1 MKTVEYEVKLEE
13 FEGPLD
19 LLLHFVKESKVDIL
33 DIKIED
39 IANQYLAYIKQ
50 LEALNLNIA
59 SEYLVLASE
68 LIEIK
73 SRLLL
78 PVKQEDIADEE
89 DDPKEVLINR
99 LIEYQRYKDMTKNFK
114 ELEEIRQEIHTK
126 SPEKITEYVDQGTVI
141 TSDITLD
148 DLVNAF
154 GRFLKRQQDN
164 LPIPTKV
171 TNKEITVANRRIEIN
186 QVLKEKG
193 RVNFFELFNILTR
206 EYIVVTFLAILEM
219 AKEKELKIEQEDNF
233 EAIFCEV

>member
-1 MKTVEYEVKLEE
+1 MEYEVKLEE

>member
-126 SPEKITEYVDQGTVI
+126 SPEKITEYVDQETVI

>member
-1 MKTVEYEVKLEE
+1 MEYEVKLEE

-126 SPEKITEYVDQGTVI
+126 SPEKITEYVDQETVI

-154 GRFLKRQQDN
+154 GRFLKRQQGN

>member
-1 MKTVEYEVKLEE
+1 MEYEVKLEE

-126 SPEKITEYVDQGTVI
+126 SPEKITEYVDQETVI